1 MRKLTCRPGFSLVQS
16 NQTQLGNIFQAQK
29 GFLHAQLENSLTR
42 NSKLESEVS
51 GLTYELRNK
60 ESENQDL
67 RNRVVKLEVGTN
79 LMFNKKEESSW

>member
-1 MRKLTCRPGFSLVQS
+1 MRKVICRPVSPPLFRLKILNVA
-16 NQTQLGNIFQAQK
+16 IFQAQK

-42 NSKLESEVS
+42 NSQLESEVT

-67 RNRVVKLEVGTN
+67 RNRVVKLEVGT
-79 LMFNKKEESSW
+79 